1 MAKKQLAETT
11 HKGAISKAGPHS
23 SLKVVL
29 SSLEYENKARSTRQS
44 ESTTTGRL
52 PRRSRA
58 SPSRSRPESAAD
70 RSIYYRYATTSGQTR
85 ATGKSA

>member
-29 SSLEYENKARSTRQS
+29 SSLEYENK
-44 ESTTTGRL
+44 
-52 PRRSRA
+52 RR
-58 SPSRSRPESAAD
+58 AAQGLAPL
-70 RSIYYRYATTSGQTR
+70 SY
-85 ATGKSA
+85 GKYVAKLERR

>member
-29 SSLEYENKARSTRQS
+29 SSLEYENK
-44 ESTTTGRL
+44 
-52 PRRSRA
+52 RREAQGLAPLS
-58 SPSRSRPESAAD
+58 
-70 RSIYYRYATTSGQTR
+70 Y
-85 ATGKSA
+85 GKYVAKLERR

>member
-29 SSLEYENKARSTRQS
+29 SSLEYENK
-44 ESTTTGRL
+44 
-52 PRRSRA
+52 RRA
-58 SPSRSRPESAAD
+58 EQGLSPLSC
-70 RSIYYRYATTSGQTR
+70 
-85 ATGKSA
+85 GKYVAKLERR

>member
-29 SSLEYENKARSTRQS
+29 SSLEYENK
-44 ESTTTGRL
+44 
-52 PRRSRA
+52 RRAPQGLAPLS
-58 SPSRSRPESAAD
+58 
-70 RSIYYRYATTSGQTR
+70 Y
-85 ATGKSA
+85 GKYVAKLERR

>member
-29 SSLEYENKARSTRQS
+29 SSLEYENK
-44 ESTTTGRL
+44 
-52 PRRSRA
+52 RR
-58 SPSRSRPESAAD
+58 AAQGLAPL
-70 RSIYYRYATTSGQTR
+70 SY
-85 ATGKSA
+85 GKYVEKLERR

>member
-29 SSLEYENKARSTRQS
+29 SLLEYENK
-44 ESTTTGRL
+44 
-52 PRRSRA
+52 RR
-58 SPSRSRPESAAD
+58 AAQGLAPL
-70 RSIYYRYATTSGQTR
+70 SY
-85 ATGKSA
+85 GKYVAKLERR

>member
-29 SSLEYENKARSTRQS
+29 SSLEYENK
-44 ESTTTGRL
+44 
-52 PRRSRA
+52 RRTAQGLAPLS
-58 SPSRSRPESAAD
+58 
-70 RSIYYRYATTSGQTR
+70 YG
-85 ATGKSA
+85 

>member
-29 SSLEYENKARSTRQS
+29 SSLDYENK
-44 ESTTTGRL
+44 
-52 PRRSRA
+52 RR
-58 SPSRSRPESAAD
+58 AAQGLAPL
-70 RSIYYRYATTSGQTR
+70 SY
-85 ATGKSA
+85 GKYVAKLERR

>member
-29 SSLEYENKARSTRQS
+29 SSLEYENK
-44 ESTTTGRL
+44 
-52 PRRSRA
+52 RRA
-58 SPSRSRPESAAD
+58 EQGLSPLS
-70 RSIYYRYATTSGQTR
+70 YGQYVAKLER
-85 ATGKSA
+85 R

>member
-29 SSLEYENKARSTRQS
+29 SPLEYENK
-44 ESTTTGRL
+44 
-52 PRRSRA
+52 RR
-58 SPSRSRPESAAD
+58 AAQGLAPL
-70 RSIYYRYATTSGQTR
+70 SY
-85 ATGKSA
+85 GKYVAKLERR

>member
-29 SSLEYENKARSTRQS
+29 SSLEYENKRHAAQGLAPLSYGKYVAKL
-44 ESTTTGRL
+44 E
-52 PRRSRA
+52 RR
-58 SPSRSRPESAAD
+58 
-70 RSIYYRYATTSGQTR
+70 
-85 ATGKSA
+85 

>member
-29 SSLEYENKARSTRQS
+29 SSLEYENK
-44 ESTTTGRL
+44 
-52 PRRSRA
+52 RRTEQGL
-58 SPSRSRPESAAD
+58 SPLS
-70 RSIYYRYATTSGQTR
+70 Y
-85 ATGKSA
+85 GKYVAKLERR

>member
-29 SSLEYENKARSTRQS
+29 SSLEYENK
-44 ESTTTGRL
+44 
-52 PRRSRA
+52 RR
-58 SPSRSRPESAAD
+58 AAQGLAPL
-70 RSIYYRYATTSGQTR
+70 SH
-85 ATGKSA
+85 GKYVAKLERR

>member
-29 SSLEYENKARSTRQS
+29 SSLEYENK
-44 ESTTTGRL
+44 
-52 PRRSRA
+52 RR
-58 SPSRSRPESAAD
+58 AAQGFAPL
-70 RSIYYRYATTSGQTR
+70 SY
-85 ATGKSA
+85 GKYVAKLERR

>member
-29 SSLEYENKARSTRQS
+29 SSLEYENK
-44 ESTTTGRL
+44 
-52 PRRSRA
+52 RRA
-58 SPSRSRPESAAD
+58 EQGFSPLS
-70 RSIYYRYATTSGQTR
+70 Y
-85 ATGKSA
+85 GKYVAKLERR

>member
-29 SSLEYENKARSTRQS
+29 SSLEYENK
-44 ESTTTGRL
+44 
-52 PRRSRA
+52 RR
-58 SPSRSRPESAAD
+58 AAQGLTPL
-70 RSIYYRYATTSGQTR
+70 SY
-85 ATGKSA
+85 GKYVAKLERR

>member
-29 SSLEYENKARSTRQS
+29 SSLEYENK
-44 ESTTTGRL
+44 
-52 PRRSRA
+52 RR
-58 SPSRSRPESAAD
+58 AAQGLAPL
-70 RSIYYRYATTSGQTR
+70 SY
-85 ATGKSA
+85 GKYVVKLERR

>member
-29 SSLEYENKARSTRQS
+29 SSLEYENK
-44 ESTTTGRL
+44 
-52 PRRSRA
+52 RR
-58 SPSRSRPESAAD
+58 AAQGLALL
-70 RSIYYRYATTSGQTR
+70 SY
-85 ATGKSA
+85 GKYVAKLERR